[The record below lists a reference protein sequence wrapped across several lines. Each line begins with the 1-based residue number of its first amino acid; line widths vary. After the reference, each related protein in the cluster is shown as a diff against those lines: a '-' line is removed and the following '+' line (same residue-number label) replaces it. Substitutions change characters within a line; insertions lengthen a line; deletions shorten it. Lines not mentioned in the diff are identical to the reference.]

1 MKIFYGDPK
10 KLSSIKNA
18 GELACS
24 QPNLNAAK
32 SLCRK
37 KFKKPKFLGLKIKMR
52 SYLFKNAVK
61 LRQKRAIKAQSQLH
75 FTKSLV
81 KFRSKNIIEKNY
93 PLGNA
98 DT

>member
-1 MKIFYGDPK
+1 MKNEQIKMFYGDPK

-61 LRQKRAIKAQSQLH
+61 LRQKRAME
-75 FTKSLV
+75 
-81 KFRSKNIIEKNY
+81 FRSFPIFGPDSRKRVF
-93 PLGNA
+93 L
-98 DT
+98 

>member
-1 MKIFYGDPK
+1 MKNEQIKMFYGDPK

-24 QPNLNAAK
+24 QPNLNAAS

-52 SYLFKNAVK
+52 SYFI
-61 LRQKRAIKAQSQLH
+61 QKCRKTEAEESNQSS
-75 FTKSLV
+75 KSAT
-81 KFRSKNIIEKNY
+81 FY
-93 PLGNA
+93 
-98 DT
+98 